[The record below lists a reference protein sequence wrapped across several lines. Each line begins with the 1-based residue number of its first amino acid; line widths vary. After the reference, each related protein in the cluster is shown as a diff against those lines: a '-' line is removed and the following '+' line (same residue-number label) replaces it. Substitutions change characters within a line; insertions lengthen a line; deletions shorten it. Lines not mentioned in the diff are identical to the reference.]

1 MKKFM
6 VALMA
11 VLFLGSTGMVF
22 ADDAPAAAT
31 TPVAKTMKAKK
42 HVKKMKKAKK
52 EAAAAAAPAAP
63 AAASTTPAAK

>member
-22 ADDAPAAAT
+22 AQAPAVAT
-31 TPVAKTMKAKK
+31 TPVAKSHKAKK
-42 HVKKMKKAKK
+42 HAPKKVKKV
-52 EAAAAAAPAAP
+52 AAVAP

>member
-22 ADDAPAAAT
+22 AQDPAAAT

>member
-22 ADDAPAAAT
+22 AQAPDAST
-31 TPVAKTMKAKK
+31 TPVVKAEKAKK
-42 HVKKMKKAKK
+42 HKKAKK
-52 EAAAAAAPAAP
+52 AKKVAAAPAAVAP